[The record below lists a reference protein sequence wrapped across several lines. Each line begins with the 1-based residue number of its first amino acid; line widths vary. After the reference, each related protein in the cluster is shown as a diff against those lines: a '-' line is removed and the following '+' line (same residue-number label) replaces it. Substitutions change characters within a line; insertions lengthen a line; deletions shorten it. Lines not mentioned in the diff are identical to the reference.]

1 MELGESN
8 RQIRGPNRVNE
19 EEGNFKLPGNFKLI
33 ALLKRMVRGR
43 QKMVQL
49 PFFVALFL
57 WLDKGKT
64 DVEMV

>member
-19 EEGNFKLPGNFKLI
+19 EEGNFKLI

-57 WLDKGKT
+57 
-64 DVEMV
+64 